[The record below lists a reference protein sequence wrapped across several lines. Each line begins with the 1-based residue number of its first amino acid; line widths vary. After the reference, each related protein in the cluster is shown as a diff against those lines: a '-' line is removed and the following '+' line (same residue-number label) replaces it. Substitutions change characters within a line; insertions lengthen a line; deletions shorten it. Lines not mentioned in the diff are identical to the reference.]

1 MPLPSSKNISR
12 KLGGGGGKSTPSSV
26 NDVVE
31 NLKLQHAEELAAA
44 NDEHA
49 KTVESLQNEI
59 EQCRTEIE
67 ALREISDEHTDTFMP
82 LPSPSKTLK
91 YVKNAPVGGKAAR
104 KATERKDVMKVI
116 GNLKQ
121 QHKNDLTKAAEA
133 YAKRL
138 HSLRREV
145 DKYKSEADALKKAA
159 SQQGCDETGVNKK
172 TGVALDKENDTISH
186 TSSSKLKKNS
196 GLKVITQQPKQESN
210 QQASHKMS
218 ATTTN
223 KAVNANKSDNV
234 SLDGMQG
241 KRDEKYERLFRDDYQ
256 FEKNPV
262 YEDVINAMKNNTQKS
277 ALRNK
282 EIDELCTDM
291 VAFMKDVRAKRLS
304 TQ

>member
-1 MPLPSSKNISR
+1 M
-12 KLGGGGGKSTPSSV
+12 

-59 EQCRTEIE
+59 EQCRAEIE

-121 QHKNDLTKAAEA
+121 QHKNDLTKAAEV

-145 DKYKSEADALKKAA
+145 EKYKAEADALKKA
-159 SQQGCDETGVNKK
+159 SHGCDETGVNKT
-172 TGVALDKENDTISH
+172 TGVALDKENAAISH
-186 TSSSKLKKNS
+186 TTSSKLKKNS
-196 GLKVITQQPKQESN
+196 GLKVITQQSKQETN
-210 QQASHKMS
+210 QQASQKIS
-218 ATTTN
+218 ATSN
-223 KAVNANKSDNV
+223 KAVNANKYNV

-262 YEDVINAMKNNTQKS
+262 YEEVINAMKSNTQKS

-291 VAFMKDVRAKRLS
+291 VAFMKDVRAKSLG

>member
-1 MPLPSSKNISR
+1 M
-12 KLGGGGGKSTPSSV
+12 

-59 EQCRTEIE
+59 EQCRAEIE

-121 QHKNDLTKAAEA
+121 QHKNDLTKAAEV

-145 DKYKSEADALKKAA
+145 EKYKAEADALKKA
-159 SQQGCDETGVNKK
+159 SHGCDETGVNKT
-172 TGVALDKENDTISH
+172 TGVALDKENAAISH
-186 TSSSKLKKNS
+186 TTSSKLKKNS
-196 GLKVITQQPKQESN
+196 GLKVITQQSKQETN
-210 QQASHKMS
+210 QQASQKIS
-218 ATTTN
+218 ATSN

-241 KRDEKYERLFRDDYQ
+241 KGDEKYERLFRDDYQ

-262 YEDVINAMKNNTQKS
+262 YEEVINAMKSNTQKS

-291 VAFMKDVRAKRLS
+291 VAFMKDVRAKSLG

>member
-1 MPLPSSKNISR
+1 MTLPSSKNISR
-12 KLGGGGGKSTPSSV
+12 KLGGGGGKSTSSSV

-59 EQCRTEIE
+59 EQCRAEIE

-121 QHKNDLTKAAEA
+121 QHKNDLTKAAEV

-145 DKYKSEADALKKAA
+145 EKYKAEADALKKA
-159 SQQGCDETGVNKK
+159 SHGCDETGVNKT
-172 TGVALDKENDTISH
+172 TGVALDKENAAISH
-186 TSSSKLKKNS
+186 TTSSKLKKNS
-196 GLKVITQQPKQESN
+196 GLKVITQQSKQETN
-210 QQASHKMS
+210 QQASQKIS
-218 ATTTN
+218 ATSN
-223 KAVNANKSDNV
+223 KAVNANKYNV

-262 YEDVINAMKNNTQKS
+262 YEEVINAMKSNTQKS

-291 VAFMKDVRAKRLS
+291 VAFMKDVRAKSLG

>member
-12 KLGGGGGKSTPSSV
+12 KLGGGGGKSTSSSV

-59 EQCRTEIE
+59 EQCRAEIE

-121 QHKNDLTKAAEA
+121 QHKNDLTKAAEV

-145 DKYKSEADALKKAA
+145 EKYKAEADALKKA
-159 SQQGCDETGVNKK
+159 SHGCDETGVNKT
-172 TGVALDKENDTISH
+172 TGVALDKENAAISH
-186 TSSSKLKKNS
+186 TTSSKLKKNS
-196 GLKVITQQPKQESN
+196 GLKVITQQSKQETN
-210 QQASHKMS
+210 QQASQKIS
-218 ATTTN
+218 ATSN
-223 KAVNANKSDNV
+223 KAVNANK
-234 SLDGMQG
+234 
-241 KRDEKYERLFRDDYQ
+241 
-256 FEKNPV
+256 
-262 YEDVINAMKNNTQKS
+262 
-277 ALRNK
+277 
-282 EIDELCTDM
+282 
-291 VAFMKDVRAKRLS
+291 
-304 TQ
+304 

>member
-12 KLGGGGGKSTPSSV
+12 KLGGGGGKSTSSSV

-59 EQCRTEIE
+59 EQCRAEIE

-121 QHKNDLTKAAEA
+121 QHKNDLTKAAEV

-145 DKYKSEADALKKAA
+145 EKYKAEADALKKA
-159 SQQGCDETGVNKK
+159 SHGCDETGVNKT
-172 TGVALDKENDTISH
+172 TGVALDKENAAISH
-186 TSSSKLKKNS
+186 TTSSKLKKNS
-196 GLKVITQQPKQESN
+196 GLKVITQQSKQETN
-210 QQASHKMS
+210 QQASQKIS
-218 ATTTN
+218 ATSN

-262 YEDVINAMKNNTQKS
+262 YEEVINAMKSNTQKS

-282 EIDELCTDM
+282 EIDELCSDM
-291 VAFMKDVRAKRLS
+291 VAFMKDVRAKSLS